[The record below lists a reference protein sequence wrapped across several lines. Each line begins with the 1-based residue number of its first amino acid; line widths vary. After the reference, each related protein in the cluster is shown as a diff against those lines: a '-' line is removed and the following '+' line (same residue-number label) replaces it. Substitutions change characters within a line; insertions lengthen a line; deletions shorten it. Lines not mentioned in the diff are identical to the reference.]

1 MFKSGNTTVAY
12 AVELGQLVLVKQQI
26 NEIKNYNFDSYM

>member
-1 MFKSGNTTVAY
+1 MFKSDNTTVAY

-26 NEIKNYNFDSYM
+26 NETVL